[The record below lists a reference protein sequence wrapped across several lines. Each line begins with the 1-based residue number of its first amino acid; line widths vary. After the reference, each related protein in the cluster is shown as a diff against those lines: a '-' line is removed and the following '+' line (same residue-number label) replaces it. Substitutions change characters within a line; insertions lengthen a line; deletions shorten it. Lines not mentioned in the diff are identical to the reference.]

1 MKKEIILPFILSTV
15 ILLTVIFINKISFG
29 FILGNFD
36 LSEYSASNV
45 DEILKN
51 LISILFIIIVIYKIK
66 NIKIFHFSF
75 LKSNYKNYIFFL
87 PLLLIYTNGFK
98 SFINF
103 EISNHSLI
111 TLLTYTVKIFSS
123 ALLEEYLFRGLI
135 FGLFFIHF
143 HKTRKDIFI
152 CVIFSNLIFGF
163 AHLIN
168 LWSLDYMTLQHVIN
182 QMYASFCIGIY
193 FSALYL
199 SCKNLLSLSIA
210 HFIINFFSSLDE
222 IDFVENTSSTLENV
236 ENSMYNFIGELIT
249 IIIYSIPLII
259 GLYIIFNFKKEE
271 IKILNR

>member
-15 ILLTVIFINKISFG
+15 ILLTIIFINKISFG